1 MNGQSWL
8 SDVRE
13 AEHLNTMIPDRNP
26 AANSHVTAEKTK
38 PCKGPHPFH
47 SVSLP
52 LLQATGPS
60 RERIKEHTGCDV
72 SLAGTQ
78 AGGGASKVVVHL
90 YYQIH
95 LLNKHSA
102 STYYVPST
110 LLRAGWWRGLDL
122 VHTFKAVR
130 ILAGEGNVSKR
141 LQGNGISARVFSTGS
156 QAPGSRGGVLLITVT
171 PLPRQCL
178 QQMISRV
185 KVCGMNWTRARMSG
199 TEPRGRSSPLYLEAW
214 RRLHHGRCNEWAG
227 IQTREEDKHPPRD
240 QHASQQR
247 HMNDHVIPGT
257 QRTARLEAR
266 VHIREQQDW
275 GARDQSQK
283 GV

>member
-171 PLPRQCL
+171 PLPRQCPANDKQSKSL
-178 QQMISRV
+178 WNELNKSTHEWYGAQREEQPSLPRGLEKAPPRMMS
-185 KVCGMNWTRARMSG
+185 RMSWH
-199 TEPRGRSSPLYLEAW
+199 S
-214 RRLHHGRCNEWAG
+214 
-227 IQTREEDKHPPRD
+227 D
-240 QHASQQR
+240 QGGGQAS
-247 HMNDHVIPGT
+247 T
-257 QRTARLEAR
+257 QGPARLKTKTHERSRHSRNAK
-266 VHIREQQDW
+266 DC
-275 GARDQSQK
+275 
-283 GV
+283 